1 MYCSNQGPKSTNFP
15 KQNCTARALD
25 HTRYD
30 LCHKMQLNP
39 NQRANAEGRYCTV
52 LYGPVLHKT
61 QCLKLNL
68 LLASLTAQ
76 AEGDFCSPEE
86 RLALLHRVFP
96 LPLPLPQWGRDS
108 LALFMQCRYRA
119 RASTYQWSTPRGKVS
134 KTTIEMLPSPPS
146 QS

>member
-1 MYCSNQGPKSTNFP
+1 
-15 KQNCTARALD
+15 
-25 HTRYD
+25 
-30 LCHKMQLNP
+30 MQLNP

-86 RLALLHRVFP
+86 
-96 LPLPLPQWGRDS
+96 
-108 LALFMQCRYRA
+108 
-119 RASTYQWSTPRGKVS
+119 
-134 KTTIEMLPSPPS
+134 KTGIVAQSVPSPSPS
-146 QS
+146 PAVGPRFAGPFHAMQV

>member
-1 MYCSNQGPKSTNFP
+1 
-15 KQNCTARALD
+15 
-25 HTRYD
+25 
-30 LCHKMQLNP
+30 MQLNP

-96 LPLPLPQWGRDS
+96 LPLLSRSGAAIRWPFSCNAGIEQEQARISGAHQGEKSPKPLSKCFLHRHHN
-108 LALFMQCRYRA
+108 LKTCEA
-119 RASTYQWSTPRGKVS
+119 KV
-134 KTTIEMLPSPPS
+134 
-146 QS
+146 